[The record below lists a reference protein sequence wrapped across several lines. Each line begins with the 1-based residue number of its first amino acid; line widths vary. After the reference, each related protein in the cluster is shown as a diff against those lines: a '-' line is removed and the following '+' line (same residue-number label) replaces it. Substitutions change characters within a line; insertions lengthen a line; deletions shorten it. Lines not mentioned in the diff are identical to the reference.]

1 MSLRLLFIGCLL
13 AGPLAAQTLVL
24 PKDPS
29 LVVSRLRDRTHD
41 YHYLRRTPTD
51 TAERE
56 FYSYHLEEHLVTVD
70 GVAGLLIVKHSLS
83 PSFPFVDTLF
93 LDRRGLS
100 PRWEHM
106 LLRNATITLTYDGA
120 RVRRTR
126 TVPDSGSTRSDTTY
140 ATPVFAFNEQE
151 LVLRSLPLR
160 AEFSAIVPLY
170 SEGSDSLEMDTV
182 TVVGALSAAPGS
194 EGAWTVRFADPAIV
208 ETYVID
214 ERTRQIVTH
223 ETIGRRSK
231 GKLRVVG

>member
-13 AGPLAAQTLVL
+13 AGPLAAQTVVP

-29 LVVSRLRDRTHD
+29 LVLSRLTDRTHD
-41 YHYLRRTPTD
+41 YHYLRRAPTD

-56 FYSYHLEEHLVTVD
+56 FYRYHLEERLVTID

-83 PSFPFVDTLF
+83 PSFPFVDSLF
-93 LDRRGLS
+93 VEREGLS

-106 LLRNATITLTYDGA
+106 HIQKAAITLTYDGA
-120 RVRRTR
+120 RIRRTR
-126 TVPDSGSTRSDTTY
+126 TVSDSGTTRSDTTY
-140 ATPVFAFNEQE
+140 VTPVFAFNEQE

-160 AEFSAIVPLY
+160 TGFSAIVPLY

-182 TVVGALSAAPGS
+182 TVVGALSPASGS

-214 ERTRQIVTH
+214 EKTRQIVSH
-223 ETIGRRSK
+223 ETVGRRAK